1 MAITFAKFISDLI
14 RGDDEP
20 PEDLVLDPR
29 SSEFLKVKFGNTRV
43 DFLSGLAQ
51 SIVFSARM
59 APKWIGGGMTVNAR
73 GEARPTDHTAVLG
86 RFLRSKFSP
95 AMGIIWDMGTGSTF
109 DKQEI
114 TYSNPFAYN
123 KDEAGVVS
131 YIAGQIFPLTLSDL
145 WEQASQSGLSN
156 AAITSIGTIL
166 GLGTNTYDYNTY
178 NNLSAD
184 YKFYKRL
191 YVNAESQDEK
201 DRLLKYYP
209 MLKMAGSIEAQIKRV
224 NKIKSDIKKL
234 QKVGGDTS
242 VLDDMLEREK
252 KIAINMIMGFN
263 HPGQTD

>member
-1 MAITFAKFISDLI
+1 
-14 RGDDEP
+14 
-20 PEDLVLDPR
+20 
-29 SSEFLKVKFGNTRV
+29 
-43 DFLSGLAQ
+43 
-51 SIVFSARM
+51 
-59 APKWIGGGMTVNAR
+59 
-73 GEARPTDHTAVLG
+73 
-86 RFLRSKFSP
+86 
-95 AMGIIWDMGTGSTF
+95 MGIIWDMGTGSTF

-114 TYSNPFAYN
+114 IYSNPFAYN
-123 KDEAGVVS
+123 KDEVGIVS

-184 YKFYKRL
+184 YRFYKKL
-191 YVNAESQDEK
+191 YTNAESQDEK

-252 KIAINMIMGFN
+252 KIAINMIMGFS